1 MMHQVRRLG
10 LGPVKKHFGLA
21 QLAPPYVMHGGRV
34 RNLSDVIHNVV
45 AISKPAAMHAAK
57 AFATNALQGI
67 AQRMPLVHGVIEL
80 AKKFGQVD
88 PSHTE
93 ESINQALGG
102 GFFDDLLAKG
112 KAEASK
118 AISKYAPQALG
129 MAEQYAKQG
138 ISSLADRIRQGAG
151 APIGGA
157 HYMRDLQGRSGPYMG
172 GDWLSD
178 IASVAQSAAS
188 FAPLFLGAGAP
199 IGGRRQRAPRSRRAK
214 IPASYGGA
222 PIGGDWLSDIAS
234 VAQSAASFAP
244 LFLGAGAPIG
254 GRPRKIGLARRL
266 GALKM

>member
-57 AFATNALQGI
+57 AFATNALQGL
-67 AQRMPLVHGVIEL
+67 AQHMPLVHGVIEL
-80 AKKFGQVD
+80 ARKFGQVD
-88 PSHTE
+88 PAHTE

-129 MAEQYAKQG
+129 MAEKYAQQG

-157 HYMRDLQGRSGPYMG
+157 HYVRPMAGPYMG

-178 IASVAQSAAS
+178 IASVAQSAAA
-188 FAPLFLGAGAP
+188 FAPLMLGAGAP
-199 IGGRRQRAPRSRRAK
+199 IGGRRQRAPRSSRK
-214 IPASYGGA
+214 KMPASYAGA

-254 GRPRKIGLARRL
+254 GRPRNIGLARRL